1 MAVTW
6 PLHDHYREDHERALE
21 ELTNEYEGRL
31 QEEMT
36 VLEREKGEKEGLIQ
50 EFDETRRQLEEDVT
64 AAPPRAERPA
74 PVVLRAWGGVVLVA
88 VLDAR
93 ARCVGVAQVDREIEE
108 LKEKYEAK
116 LATEREAALRLKGE
130 NGIMRKK
137 FTALQ
142 KDIEDQKDEISGL
155 FHNKKALHE
164 HIGSLE
170 KDIAGLKKEIRER
183 DETIGDKE
191 KRIYDLKK
199 KNQELEKFKFVL
211 DYKIKELKK
220 QIEPREVE
228 IMEMKEQ
235 IKDMFQEL
243 ERYHKNNSS
252 LELTISDLRLKLE
265 GMQREILS
273 QRTKLGDADAKVR
286 GLKTELHE
294 TVQHIQEPKALKE
307 AVKKMYQRHVTESV
321 ASRAVDS
328 DIAAEYTRQ
337 REYLE
342 KSVESLKRKLN
353 KNMELHRND
362 NMRMMQENVSLVK
375 EINEL
380 RREIKQMKMSQ
391 RAQAMLGSG
400 TSTTKLGR
408 GGYSDGPGNDE
419 VARLRQRIDELE
431 SGSAVAMR
439 PISRERLP
447 QMDGMAQANAP
458 Q

>member
-1 MAVTW
+1 MSI
-6 PLHDHYREDHERALE
+6 
-21 ELTNEYEGRL
+21 
-31 QEEMT
+31 
-36 VLEREKGEKEGLIQ
+36 LERERGEKEGLIA
-50 EFDETRRQLEEDVT
+50 EFDETRRQLEED
-64 AAPPRAERPA
+64 
-74 PVVLRAWGGVVLVA
+74 
-88 VLDAR
+88 
-93 ARCVGVAQVDREIEE
+93 VDREIEE

-142 KDIEDQKDEISGL
+142 KDIEDQKDTIQGL
-155 FHNKKALHE
+155 YENKKQLHE
-164 HIGSLE
+164 HIASLE
-170 KDIAGLKKEIRER
+170 KDIQGLKKEIRER

-228 IMEMKEQ
+228 IMDMKEQ
-235 IKDMFQEL
+235 IKDMDLEL

-265 GMQREILS
+265 GMQREILK
-273 QRTKLGDADAKVR
+273 QRTGLGDQEAKLR

-294 TVQHIQEPKALKE
+294 TIQHIQDPTALKN
-307 AVKKMYQRHVTESV
+307 AIKKMYQKHVTESV
-321 ASRAVDS
+321 ASRAMEP

-353 KNMELHRND
+353 KNMELHRSD
-362 NMRMMQENVSLVK
+362 NMRMMNENVTLVK
-375 EINEL
+375 EVSTEQPAPIASL
-380 RREIKQMKMSQ
+380 PSAPRFPLPPSHRTHAFSPLPLARTDQ
-391 RAQAMLGSG
+391 RATARDQADE
-400 TSTTKLGR
+400 
-408 GGYSDGPGNDE
+408 DGPT
-419 VARLRQRIDELE
+419 RHRDELN
-431 SGSAVAMR
+431 GR
-439 PISRERLP
+439 RQGRRRR
-447 QMDGMAQANAP
+447 
-458 Q
+458 